1 LAIVDAEMSISRSAP
16 LWSRSG
22 DSGALV
28 SENGTDA
35 ASLIRARSSVTA
47 MRELCDI
54 ELLKRK
60 GHRGIDYR
68 KTRRG
73 L

>member
-1 LAIVDAEMSISRSAP
+1 
-16 LWSRSG
+16 
-22 DSGALV
+22 
-28 SENGTDA
+28 
-35 ASLIRARSSVTA
+35 